1 MEKSALIQRVYNES
15 LFVVKTE
22 NAAFAIVSSEVIQ
35 VELTQIGK
43 FIAELRKEHGF
54 TQEQLGDKIGVTNK
68 TISRWETGMYLPPAD
83 ALLMISELFDVS
95 INEILCGKRLSKE
108 ANKEAAEENLKQTI
122 KASSF
127 SLKEKIDYFK
137 KKWLKEHIA
146 LMVLWGICIIGVFIT
161 GIILSKPLLV
171 SGSVIL
177 FVLGHGWRN
186 NTMMTYVEQNAFDGS
201 GRQ

>member
-1 MEKSALIQRVYNES
+1 MYNES

-108 ANKEAAEENLKQTI
+108 EYEEAAEENLKQTI

-146 LMVLWGICIIGVFIT
+146 LMVLWGISIIGVFIT

>member
-1 MEKSALIQRVYNES
+1 M
-15 LFVVKTE
+15 
-22 NAAFAIVSSEVIQ
+22 
-35 VELTQIGK
+35 ELTQIGK
-43 FIAELRKEHGF
+43 FIAELRKERGF

-68 TISRWETGMYLPPAD
+68 TVSRWETGTYLPPAD

-95 INEILCGKRLSKE
+95 INEILSGKRLSKE
-108 ANKEAAEENLKQTI
+108 EYIEAAEENLRQTI

-127 SLKEKIDYFK
+127 SLKEKISYFK

-146 LMVLWGICIIGVFIT
+146 IMSLWGVCIIGVFIA
-161 GIILSKPLLV
+161 GVILSKPLFV
-171 SGSVIL
+171 SGSML
-177 FVLGHGWRN
+177 LLVLGHAWRN

>member
-1 MEKSALIQRVYNES
+1 M
-15 LFVVKTE
+15 
-22 NAAFAIVSSEVIQ
+22 
-35 VELTQIGK
+35 ELTQIGK
-43 FIAELRKEHGF
+43 FIAELRKDHGF

-68 TISRWETGMYLPPAD
+68 TISRWEIGVYLPPAD
-83 ALLMISELFDVS
+83 ALLTMSELFDVS
-95 INEILCGKRLSKE
+95 INEILSGKKLSDE
-108 ANKEAAEENLKQTI
+108 EYREVAEENLRQTI
-122 KASSF
+122 NASSF
-127 SLKEKIDYFK
+127 FLKEKMDYFK

-146 LMVLWGICIIGVFIT
+146 MMVLWGICIIGVFIA

-177 FVLGHGWRN
+177 LGLGHGWGN

>member
-1 MEKSALIQRVYNES
+1 M
-15 LFVVKTE
+15 
-22 NAAFAIVSSEVIQ
+22 
-35 VELTQIGK
+35 ELTQIGK
-43 FIAELRKEHGF
+43 FIAELRKEQGF

-108 ANKEAAEENLKQTI
+108 EYKEAAEENLKQTI

-127 SLKEKIDYFK
+127 SLK
-137 KKWLKEHIA
+137 
-146 LMVLWGICIIGVFIT
+146 VT
-161 GIILSKPLLV
+161 KPLLV
-171 SGSVIL
+171 SGSMIL
-177 FVLGHGWRN
+177 LILGHAWRN
-186 NTMMTYVEQNAFDGS
+186 NAMMTYVEQNAFDGS